1 MICIDTLVA
10 AFERGRLS
18 RRELV
23 QGLAATVTLGGVRIV
38 LTGDIGATVEPDVA
52 TTAAQSQAARPAPF
66 TVLKVAHHGSAGG
79 TTAAFLAQLSPV
91 VALVSAGA
99 GNPFGHP
106 AVAVLERLR
115 EVGADVW
122 RTDRDGE
129 ITVRTDGRVVEV
141 SSFTGRR
148 RWWHVQPR

>member
-1 MICIDTLVA
+1 MRNDDSFVEA
-10 AFERGRLS
+10 
-18 RRELV
+18 
-23 QGLAATVTLGGVRIV
+23 VTLDGVRLV
-38 LTGDIGATVEPDVA
+38 LTGDIGAAVEPEVGVA
-52 TTAAQSQAARPAPF
+52 AEREVAARGASI

-79 TTAAFLAQLSPV
+79 TTSAFLAQLSPV

-115 EVGADVW
+115 AVGADVW

-129 ITVRTDGRVVEV
+129 ITVRTDGRAVEV